1 MTNKDSLKKRD
12 TAAMQEPAVSI
23 LIPVYNEAEVL
34 PLCFAKLN
42 EVLVNLD
49 LTYELIFVDD
59 GSNDGSGACLAALV
73 AIQDNVKVISLSRNF
88 GKEAAMSAGLAYTR
102 GAATIILDAD
112 LQDPPE
118 LIPEMIQAWRAG
130 ADVVTMR
137 RRARTGD
144 AWHKRLSAHLY
155 YRLLNRLSDVPIPA
169 DTGDFRLLSARAV
182 QALNQ
187 LPERSR
193 YMKGIF
199 SWVGFPTTEILYERR
214 PRAAGKTKWGYGHL
228 MALAIEGITA
238 FSTRPLRWASGVG
251 VIVAGMGLSY
261 GLFIATKTVLLGE
274 KVPGYPSLVAIIA
287 FLGGVQLITMGIL
300 GVYVGKSYLEAKQR
314 PVFLVKDVL
323 QSSRGEREL
332 PLEGDEHG
340 LA

>member
-261 GLFIATKTVLLGE
+261 GLFIATKTILLGE

>member
-88 GKEAAMSAGLAYTR
+88 GKEAAMSAGLAYSR

-261 GLFIATKTVLLGE
+261 GLFIATKTILLGE

>member
-137 RRARTGD
+137 RRARTDD

-199 SWVGFPTTEILYERR
+199 SWVGFPTTEILYERK

-261 GLFIATKTVLLGE
+261 GLFIATKTILLGE

>member
-1 MTNKDSLKKRD
+1 MTNKDSLKKRG
-12 TAAMQEPAVSI
+12 TAATQEPAVSI

-88 GKEAAMSAGLAYTR
+88 GKEAAMSAGLAYSR

-261 GLFIATKTVLLGE
+261 GLFIATKTILLGE

>member
-1 MTNKDSLKKRD
+1 
-12 TAAMQEPAVSI
+12 
-23 LIPVYNEAEVL
+23 
-34 PLCFAKLN
+34 
-42 EVLVNLD
+42 
-49 LTYELIFVDD
+49 
-59 GSNDGSGACLAALV
+59 
-73 AIQDNVKVISLSRNF
+73 
-88 GKEAAMSAGLAYTR
+88 
-102 GAATIILDAD
+102 
-112 LQDPPE
+112 
-118 LIPEMIQAWRAG
+118 MIQAWRAG

-261 GLFIATKTVLLGE
+261 GLFIATKTILLGE

>member
-1 MTNKDSLKKRD
+1 MINKDSLKKRD

-261 GLFIATKTVLLGE
+261 GLFIATKTILLGE